1 MSDEVKRV
9 EGDFRLGDLREA
21 LTTICDTGFSDRDA
35 VHFKIIE
42 PFVDEHG
49 RIFNA
54 ELHIEIRD
62 SGNVIV
68 LYGYNKPEGLKSL

>member
-1 MSDEVKRV
+1 MSNETKRV
-9 EGDFRLGDLREA
+9 EGDFRLGDFRA
-21 LTTICDTGFSDRDA
+21 AVVTICDTGFGDSDA
-35 VHFKIIE
+35 VRFKIIE

-54 ELHIEIRD
+54 EFHIELRD
-62 SGNVIV
+62 SENEIV